1 MKSFWTMVY
10 LLMGINVEV
19 QTVKVNNQTPYVF
32 IQCYFNTGNK
42 EMSYIIYNL
51 LIR

>member
-1 MKSFWTMVY
+1 MKSVWTMVY

-19 QTVKVNNQTPYVF
+19 QTVEVNNQTAYIL

-42 EMSYIIYNL
+42 EMLCIIYNL